1 MTSMNRILPYCFLLL
16 FFFVSC
22 EREHGGENVV
32 DTTANGEGE
41 VVGDGLFSVS
51 EVTKVEF
58 APGNLKAGGHGFT
71 VHQYDYGGLFGW
83 GTGNRPTITDIEAD
97 YTDFYDWGNYN
108 SGGLWRTL
116 SAAEWQYLLF
126 RREEAQSKYG
136 MGTVWGVQGVI
147 LLPDNWV
154 TPSNCTFKSGY
165 EWRKNVYDLDHWAKM
180 EKAGAVFLPAAGYR
194 WGTETAFVGG
204 GGYYWT
210 STTAHPLS
218 ADAGYLCFSDAYL
231 SVDGGRRAMGCSVRL
246 VQEKGN

>member
-1 MTSMNRILPYCFLLL
+1 MNRILPYCFLLL

-97 YTDFYDWGNYN
+97 YTDFYDWGNYIREDYGVRCRRR
-108 SGGLWRTL
+108 SGNICCSDVKRLNL
-116 SAAEWQYLLF
+116 N
-126 RREEAQSKYG
+126 
-136 MGTVWGVQGVI
+136 MVWERCGVCRV
-147 LLPDNWV
+147 
-154 TPSNCTFKSGY
+154 
-165 EWRKNVYDLDHWAKM
+165 
-180 EKAGAVFLPAAGYR
+180 
-194 WGTETAFVGG
+194 
-204 GGYYWT
+204 
-210 STTAHPLS
+210 
-218 ADAGYLCFSDAYL
+218 
-231 SVDGGRRAMGCSVRL
+231 
-246 VQEKGN
+246 

>member
-1 MTSMNRILPYCFLLL
+1 MNRILPYCFLLL

-97 YTDFYDWGNYN
+97 YMVFYDWGNYN

-116 SAAEWQYLLF
+116 SVKEWDYLLF
-126 RREEAQSKYG
+126 RREDARLKYG
-136 MGTVWGVQGVI
+136 MATVWGVQGMI

-154 TPSNCTFKSGY
+154 MPSNCTFKSGY
-165 EWRKNVYDLDHWAKM
+165 GWRGNVYDLDQWTKM

-194 WGTETAFVGG
+194 WGMETAFVGG

-210 STTAHPLS
+210 STVLS
-218 ADAGYLCFSDAYL
+218 ADAGYLCFSDSYL
-231 SVDGGRRAMGCSVRL
+231 SVDEGRRAMGCSVRL
-246 VQEKGN
+246 VQEKEN